1 MVEKFWFEK
10 AKEFLEIARNN
21 KESHPWLSC
30 FASQQCIELALKG
43 ILVKYKGT
51 YPLPHDL
58 GELLN
63 LIGKEFSLTVPL
75 DIMKDCDFLTPHYT
89 QSRYSMMPSY
99 NLRKAESCINSAER
113 ILNWL
118 SNFFKEIKEI
128 I

>member
-1 MVEKFWFEK
+1 
-10 AKEFLEIARNN
+10 
-21 KESHPWLSC
+21 
-30 FASQQCIELALKG
+30 
-43 ILVKYKGT
+43 VKYKGT

-58 GELLN
+58 GELLD

-118 SNFFKEIKEI
+118 SSFFKEIKEI
-128 I
+128 F